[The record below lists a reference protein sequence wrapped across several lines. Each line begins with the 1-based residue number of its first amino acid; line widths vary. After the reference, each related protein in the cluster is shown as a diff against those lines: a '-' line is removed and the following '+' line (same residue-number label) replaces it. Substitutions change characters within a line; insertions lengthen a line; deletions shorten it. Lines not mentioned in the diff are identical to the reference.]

1 MATNRFILGAL
12 ESAINPGF
20 VLLMSMWY
28 TTEQPLRLEAYY
40 STIGIATMFG
50 GLIGYAIGHIHSH
63 ISNWKYIY
71 IILGSVTMTWGVAS
85 LFLLPDS
92 PSTARFF
99 TQREAAVAVER
110 VAANKQ
116 GIKNHVFKRY
126 QAIQAAKDPKT
137 WILFLMAIAGQ
148 IPTAA
153 VTSKCNTLLQT
164 CPLQI
169 TNTDNLKVSLESTSP
184 ASASIHSAANTC

>member
-1 MATNRFILGAL
+1 MATNRFLLGAL
-12 ESAINPGF
+12 ESATNPGF

-28 TTEQPLRLEAYY
+28 TTGEQPLRLETYY
-40 STIGIATMFG
+40 STFGIATMFS
-50 GLIGYAIGHIHSH
+50 GLIVYAIGHIRSGLSKW
-63 ISNWKYIY
+63 IYIY
-71 IILGSVTMTWGVAS
+71 IIFGSITMIWGIAS

-92 PSTARFF
+92 PSSARFF

-116 GIKNHVFKRY
+116 GIKNHVFKGY

-137 WILFLMAIAGQ
+137 WILFLMAVAGQ

-153 VTSKCNTLLQT
+153 VTSKSGALLSFNYY
-164 CPLQI
+164 PLV
-169 TNTDNLKVSLESTSP
+169 VSIRSYGLFS
-184 ASASIHSAANTC
+184 